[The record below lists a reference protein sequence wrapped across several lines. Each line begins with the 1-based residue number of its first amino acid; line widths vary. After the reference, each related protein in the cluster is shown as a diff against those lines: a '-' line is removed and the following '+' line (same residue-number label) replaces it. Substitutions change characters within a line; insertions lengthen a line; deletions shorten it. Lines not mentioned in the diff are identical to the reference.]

1 MKPKY
6 LVLALSLALAPLTA
20 LAADNDLSIPG
31 GGFYANNTSVLVGQ
45 TVKLYGT
52 VNNLGTVDTEAT
64 AVCKAGASLVNM
76 KSLSAR
82 SGGAS
87 EEVWFTWTPVSP
99 GTYTLSLNVAL
110 DGSITDPNPGDN
122 YAEVQIF
129 VDGDNDNDGIGDTV
143 DPDDDNDGV
152 PDTED
157 GYPLDPT
164 RTHDSDGDGQDDTVD
179 SDDDND
185 GLFDWED
192 TAQGTS
198 PTNYDTDGD
207 GVNDKDDAFPTDPN
221 RTEGEIA
228 IPIKPATPAGQV
240 LGIEDITENETT
252 NNMGR
257 ATSDELDENGRVLGM
272 ETSTDEIYDE
282 HSTNTIALESKSMY
296 NIGDEAQKVDGEV
309 LGLLSWPNWLWLLA
323 LISSLGAFIFFLIW
337 RKRKKDE
344 EDESGE
350 DKKAGKKSKE

>member
-6 LVLALSLALAPLTA
+6 LLLALSLLLAPIA
-20 LAADNDLSIPG
+20 ANAADNDLSIPG
-31 GGFYANNTSVLVGQ
+31 GGFYANDASVLVGQ

-110 DGSITDPNPGDN
+110 DGNITDPNLGDN

-129 VDGDNDNDGIGDTV
+129 VDGDNDNDGIGDTE

-157 GYPLDPT
+157 DYPLDPT
-164 RTHDSDGDGQDDTVD
+164 KSHDTDGDGQDDSVD

-198 PTNYDTDGD
+198 P
-207 GVNDKDDAFPTDPN
+207 
-221 RTEGEIA
+221 
-228 IPIKPATPAGQV
+228 
-240 LGIEDITENETT
+240 
-252 NNMGR
+252 
-257 ATSDELDENGRVLGM
+257 
-272 ETSTDEIYDE
+272 
-282 HSTNTIALESKSMY
+282 H
-296 NIGDEAQKVDGEV
+296 
-309 LGLLSWPNWLWLLA
+309 
-323 LISSLGAFIFFLIW
+323 
-337 RKRKKDE
+337 
-344 EDESGE
+344 
-350 DKKAGKKSKE
+350 

>member
-6 LVLALSLALAPLTA
+6 LLFALCLAFAPLTA
-20 LAADNDLSIPG
+20 LAADNDLSIPD
-31 GGFYANNTSVLVGQ
+31 GGFYANDASVLVGQ

-110 DGSITDPNPGDN
+110 DGSIVDPNLSDN

-129 VDGDNDNDGIGDTV
+129 VDNDNDDDGIGDTV

-157 GYPLDPT
+157 DYPLDPT
-164 RTHDSDGDGQDDTVD
+164 KSQDSDGDGQDDSVD

-192 TAQGTS
+192 TAQGSS
-198 PTNYDTDGD
+198 PTKYDTDGD

-221 RTEGEIA
+221 RTDVDIA
-228 IPIKPATPAGQV
+228 NPIEAETPAGQV
-240 LGIEDITENETT
+240 LGIQDLTEDEKTSDV
-252 NNMGR
+252 GR
-257 ATSDELDENGRVLGM
+257 ATSDELDENGRVLGVA
-272 ETSTDEIYDE
+272 TGTDEIYDE
-282 HSTNTIALESKSMY
+282 HTTSTVALESKSMY
-296 NIGDEAQKVDGEV
+296 NIGDEAQKLDAEV
-309 LGLLSWPNWLWLLA
+309 LGWLSWPNWLWLLA
-323 LISSLGAFIFFLIW
+323 ILTGIGAFIFFLIW
-337 RKRKKDE
+337 RKRKK
-344 EDESGE
+344 EDDKDKE
-350 DKKAGKKSKE
+350 DKKPEKKIKV